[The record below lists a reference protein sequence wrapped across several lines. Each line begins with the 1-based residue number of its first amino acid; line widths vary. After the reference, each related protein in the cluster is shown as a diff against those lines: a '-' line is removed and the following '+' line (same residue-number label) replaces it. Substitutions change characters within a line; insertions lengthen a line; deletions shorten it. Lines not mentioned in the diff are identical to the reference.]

1 MMGAR
6 DELMPTSP
14 LNRAIQH
21 LLADPGPD
29 GGGMTEEELLA
40 RFLSSRD
47 DDALA
52 VLVRRH
58 AVLRSFS

>member
-1 MMGAR
+1 M
-6 DELMPTSP
+6 
-14 LNRAIQH
+14 
-21 LLADPGPD
+21 ADG
-29 GGGMTEEELLA
+29 ELLA

-52 VLVRRH
+52 VLVAVLVRRH